1 MLETSA
7 AKCKDVQKDKRR
19 NSILEMFFAA
29 ERKEKKKKAQPSVLV
44 IIVHSSFPPSRK
56 TSALSVGKDLVD
68 AKIINQYEKIPDS
81 P

>member
-29 ERKEKKKKAQPSVLV
+29 ERKEKKKKGTT
-44 IIVHSSFPPSRK
+44 ISSCNYRPLIFSTK
-56 TSALSVGKDLVD
+56 S
-68 AKIINQYEKIPDS
+68 
-81 P
+81 

>member
-1 MLETSA
+1 MCKRTSA
-7 AKCKDVQKDKRR
+7 GIQFSKCSLLQ
-19 NSILEMFFAA
+19 
-29 ERKEKKKKAQPSVLV
+29 KEKKKKAQPSVLV